1 MWPSYDVAVCDLYH
15 LPSCTLHISR
25 SCYKLRFAATSFLAA
40 KCTFAFEAPAYTLQR
55 QPDFCSWM
63 RRHFCSVEL
72 FFAIEAENLLQVLQP
87 QRDEWCDSLK
97 DRSFTAAAD
106 ICRCRNGGT
115 FVAWKLILQVQSRSC
130 ESKAAANGT
139 FAGANTLDNVVNVHF
154 SKTNICSGKS
164 WIAAATA
171 KSTTYHDPCHLFFNR
186 HGSESNRPKMNGW
199 HRRRRLSLAR
209 RWITTTVHV
218 SKPCFKATCLSEQ
231 VKGKSSPE
239 VTLTYS
245 NKPKKTRSRER
256 EKSAILKTGEYKQQ
270 KSLLQMRILLQWN
283 LTQAVECPPG
293 EAEKMQTQEHRQF
306 TPVCLAVQPNRG
318 QRVWEFGD
326 RRKRC

>member
-1 MWPSYDVAVCDLYH
+1 MMLQSVTFTTYPAVHSTSLGV
-15 LPSCTLHISR
+15 
-25 SCYKLRFAATSFLAA
+25 ATSW
-40 KCTFAFEAPAYTLQR
+40 
-55 QPDFCSWM
+55 D
-63 RRHFCSVEL
+63 
-72 FFAIEAENLLQVLQP
+72 LQP
-87 QRDEWCDSLK
+87 QVFSLQSARLRLK
-97 DRSFTAAAD
+97 LQHTLCNDNLIFAAE
-106 ICRCRNGGT
+106 CGGT
-115 FVAWKLILQVQSRSC
+115 FAVSNCFSPLKLKICFKFCSR
-130 ESKAAANGT
+130 KGTNGAIT
-139 FAGANTLDNVVNVHF
+139 